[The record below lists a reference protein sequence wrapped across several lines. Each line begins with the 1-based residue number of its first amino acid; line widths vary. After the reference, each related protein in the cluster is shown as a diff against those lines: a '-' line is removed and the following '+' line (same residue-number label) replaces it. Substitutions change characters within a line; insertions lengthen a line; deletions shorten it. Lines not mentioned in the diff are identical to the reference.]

1 MGSYSDPDGYQNI
14 SDASLMISGSSHNE
28 WVHYNRATNRF
39 SMMGVAGDCAAGQA
53 TTLSSGFLTLNCGS
67 SSASGSGNILNVTY
81 NLTPQPPL
89 SGTGYNLIIAVTDQG
104 GASSNKNTGYWIV
117 DRRPSA
123 DNCTPMNSTTPV
135 GVQQTFVCVYS
146 DPDGYQN
153 FAEADLYLS
162 GGLVNDWLIYYAAPN
177 LFSMLGSNDICSPGQ
192 AKTIS
197 SGRLTL
203 NCATST
209 VSGSGTTLTVT
220 LRVTPQGPASGMNY
234 NMFSGAS
241 DQVGQAYTIFAG
253 TWQIP

>member
-1 MGSYSDPDGYQNI
+1 
-14 SDASLMISGSSHNE
+14 MISGSSHNE
-28 WVHYNRATNRF
+28 WVHYNRGTNRF

-89 SGTGYNLIIAVTDQG
+89 SGTGYSLIIAVTDQA

-135 GVQQTFVCVYS
+135 GVSQTFVCVYS

-162 GGLVNDWLIYYAAPN
+162 GGLQNDWLIYYAAPN

-203 NCATST
+203 NCAAST
-209 VSGSGTTLTVT
+209 VSGSGTSLTVT
-220 LRVTPQGPASGMNY
+220 LSVTPQPPSSGINY
-234 NMFSGAS
+234 NIFIAATDQTGESNANSGGS
-241 DQVGQAYTIFAG
+241 WTVQ
-253 TWQIP
+253 